1 MIDFFSQLDKY
12 MKYKGLNDNKITVA
26 AGISNGLIGK
36 ARKKGGSLSQE
47 NISKILYTYSDL
59 SADWLLTGRG
69 EMLRDSNI
77 QPPETS
83 VIYKSDPKDIAA
95 LSDKQMII
103 DRDAEL
109 ISALRDKIRGLEAQ
123 LSTRPTGLYTAHS
136 VGTTQEVEKPHK

>member
-1 MIDFFSQLDKY
+1 MEKISRLKENWLKKEIADLKNKGISKADIAIRLGVKPQYLNNITNGGRGITDAFLDKFIEEF
-12 MKYKGLNDNKITVA
+12 GINHIDLLDNQ
-26 AGISNGLIGK
+26 
-36 ARKKGGSLSQE
+36 RQ
-47 NISKILYTYSDL
+47 
-59 SADWLLTGRG
+59 
-69 EMLRDSNI
+69 
-77 QPPETS
+77 ETS